1 MPKKKTN
8 RSVRAASST
17 VPPQPVHPQVVQW
30 YTQAH
35 QFLQSGNVP
44 QAKQLLVKAIQ
55 HAPNHAESNHLL
67 GVISHQ
73 AGDSV
78 NAERMIRKAIKM
90 SPQLWQAHNNLGVVL
105 KDQGKL
111 KQAKVVYLSLLK
123 AQPDYAD
130 AHSNLGVIYS
140 EFGDTDRAIRSLE
153 RAIILK
159 PENEDAHYTLG
170 TVRFL
175 QGRHELAIEQFE
187 HVLLNN
193 SAHVESRNN
202 LGCAY
207 LHCGQYKN
215 AEVAF
220 DQVIK
225 LRQDHAQALNNRG
238 QARQKLLNF
247 DLAHDDF
254 LKAHQ
259 LEKNNPEML
268 FNLAHNHHEVGEFT
282 QAKALYE
289 QVLALKPD
297 YLDAHSNLLMLANYF
312 DDESVQTTF
321 ESHVAWQQRVKQFS
335 KIKPM
340 PVLTRQKSA
349 RIKVGYVS
357 ADFRE
362 HSVAYFL
369 KPLLANHNASKVEVF
384 CYSNNTVIDDMTL
397 ALKALAEH
405 WTDVS
410 PLSDKVFAE
419 KVKQDKIDILV
430 DLSGHT
436 SGHRLATFLYKP
448 APIQVTWLGYPNTSG
463 LSTMDYR
470 LVDAISDPEGLTN
483 SYCSEQL
490 LRLPR
495 GFLCYEGRDSVPYET
510 KPPVLK
516 TTFITFG
523 SFNNLLKVSDIAIQC
538 WAKVLDAV
546 PNSRLLLK
554 SKQLGNPGTLK
565 ALSEKFS
572 ALGID
577 TARLD
582 FRAYVDSKHGHLGVY
597 DDVDIALDT
606 FPYNGTT
613 TTFEALWMGV
623 PTVTLAGNRHAA
635 RVGASIM
642 MHLGLED
649 YVAQSIDDYIEIAKA
664 KATDLN
670 ALAELR
676 AGLRQQLK
684 QSTLCDGKQ
693 FAIDIEAA
701 YADML
706 AASS

>member
-1 MPKKKTN
+1 MPKKKIN
-8 RSVRAASST
+8 RSVRTTS
-17 VPPQPVHPQVVQW
+17 VPVHPQVAQW

-35 QFLQSGNVP
+35 QFLQSGNIQ

-73 AGDSV
+73 TGDSI
-78 NAERMIRKAIKM
+78 NAERMIRKAIKL

-111 KQAKVVYLSLLK
+111 KQAKVVYLGLLK
-123 AQPDYAD
+123 AKPDYAD

-140 EFGDTDRAIRSLE
+140 EFGDMDNAISSLGRAIE
-153 RAIILK
+153 LK
-159 PENEDAHYTLG
+159 PESVDAHYTLG
-170 TVRFL
+170 TVLFL
-175 QGRHELAIEQFE
+175 QGKHELAVEQFE
-187 HVLLNN
+187 HVLLNDPD
-193 SAHVESRNN
+193 HVESRNN

-207 LHCGQYKN
+207 LHSGQYKD
-215 AEVAF
+215 AEAAF

-225 LRQDHAQALNNRG
+225 QRPDHAQALNNRG
-238 QARQKLLNF
+238 RARQKILNF

-254 LKAHQ
+254 LTAHQ

-268 FNLAHNHHEVGEFT
+268 FNLAHNHQEVGEFT
-282 QAKALYE
+282 QAKELYE
-289 QVLALKPD
+289 QVLVLKPD
-297 YLDAHSNLLMLANYF
+297 YLDAHSNLLMLANYL
-312 DDESVQTTF
+312 DDEPVQTTF
-321 ESHVAWQQRVKQFS
+321 EGHVAWQRRVEQCF
-335 KIKPM
+335 KIKLVS
-340 PVLTRQKSA
+340 VLTRQKGA
-349 RIKVGYVS
+349 RIRVGYVS

-369 KPLLANHNASKVEVF
+369 KPLLANHHASKVEVF
-384 CYSNNTVIDDMTL
+384 CYSNNTVSDDITL

-405 WTDVS
+405 WTGVS
-410 PLSDKVFAE
+410 QLSDQAFAE
-419 KVKQDKIDILV
+419 KIKQDKIDILV

-470 LVDAISDPEGLTN
+470 LVDAISDPEGLTD

-495 GFLCYEGRDSVPYET
+495 GFLCYEGRDSVRYEV
-510 KPPVLK
+510 KPPVLNN
-516 TTFITFG
+516 TFITFG

-554 SKQLGNPGTLK
+554 SKQLGNPSTLK

-582 FRAYVDSKHGHLGVY
+582 FRAYVDSKRGHLGVY

-649 YVAQSIDDYIEIAKA
+649 YVAQSIEGYVEVAKA

-670 ALAELR
+670 ALAALRAELR
-676 AGLRQQLK
+676 QKLK
-684 QSTLCDGKQ
+684 QSALCDGEQ

-701 YADML
+701 YVDML